1 MVIVISTFVFMSRD
15 STVYLA
21 TDEVNLPIS
30 ENYFTEANQVAN
42 VNDSLNE
49 VPQEGASQTQTNPTK
64 EIRIASHPDQLRIPS
79 IKVDANVQNVGITN
93 KGNMGTPKN
102 FKDVGWY
109 AYGAVPGEVGSS
121 VIAGHVNNGL
131 ALPAVFANLE
141 DVKIGEDIYID
152 TVGEGTLHFVVTG
165 TEVYDFDA
173 EAPSVFTQN
182 DGKYLKLITCTGEW
196 VKEYR
201 THNKRLVVIAELV
214 E

>member
-1 MVIVISTFVFMSRD
+1 MSRD
-15 STVYLA
+15 SAVYLA

-30 ENYFTEANQVAN
+30 ENYFGEVNQVAN
-42 VNDSLNE
+42 INDSVNE
-49 VPQEGASQTQTNPTK
+49 VPQEGVSETQNSTIK
-64 EIRIASHPDQLRIPS
+64 EIRTASHPKQLRIPS

-109 AYGAVPGEVGSS
+109 AYGTIPGELGSA

-131 ALPAVFANLE
+131 SFPAVFANLE

-152 TVGEGTLHFVVTG
+152 TVGEGTLHFVVTKR
-165 TEVYDFDA
+165 EIYDFDA
-173 EAPSVFTQN
+173 DVPSVFTQN

-201 THNKRLVVIAELV
+201 THNKRLVVIAELM